1 MVAHLGPAQDWAL
14 SSHYCGRDKQST
26 LLQDDKHRKCSQ
38 QCCHL
43 SVQCPVSRPSN
54 RRRHPHCLYTLP
66 QITPIF
72 LLKTGQGFLLEGHL
86 FKVNTPRAPRQTVM
100 APLFLVRVAKVECLT
115 QDQDPFF
122 TSRVPQP
129 PPPSLNLKGGYQY
142 HSCCTNRGCSPLGG
156 CCQPG
161 GVETS

>member
-1 MVAHLGPAQDWAL
+1 MPHSLQGSGNAKEQGAVKHCLRCSMAFVTHELTAAMVAHVGPAQNWAL
-14 SSHYCGRDKQST
+14 SNHYCGRGKQNT

-115 QDQDPFF
+115 
-122 TSRVPQP
+122 
-129 PPPSLNLKGGYQY
+129 
-142 HSCCTNRGCSPLGG
+142 
-156 CCQPG
+156 
-161 GVETS
+161 